1 MASLCKDFQSHP
13 GVPLSLH
20 LRSVGEWC
28 RRRLIEVGVRD
39 EILLQAA
46 ELIGKSHDIGKY
58 TEYFQER
65 VKDLS
70 KGKRG
75 WRYNKE
81 LYSHAP
87 LSAAYTA
94 WAARQLFDDPFIVAA
109 SMLCVYSHHSNLQV
123 RFGELHRILEGILDN
138 PNYKRQVA
146 SLSVCAD
153 SISSELE
160 TLGLPSLHGF
170 LQAFE
175 NGMQDVRNVLV
186 QASFHKYDIN
196 DLNKLLLFFSV
207 LIDSDKKEA
216 AGLKP
221 VARKDMLADAVDS
234 YVRVRFGHL
243 SGQMAELRKELYE
256 EVMKA
261 LDEKLRGAEIPRIIT
276 ITAPTGSGK
285 TLIALSTALK
295 LREKIF
301 KDTGQRARI
310 IYILPYINIIEQ
322 TYDVFSDVLGT
333 IGLPRDDI
341 EVLLKHHHLYV
352 PKDDGGEGALEE
364 KLMLVESWESEVV
377 VTTFVQFLETLIG
390 TRNRML
396 KKFHKLYGSII
407 ILDEV
412 QAIPVE
418 YWLLVKDV
426 VKALAKHSYII
437 FMTATMP
444 MMLKEGHELVQDV
457 GKYFARLNRL
467 NYSYE
472 QEEKTVEEAADY
484 ILEKWNFDGSLLAV
498 VNKISTSIELYKAIK
513 KRLGTRCIP
522 LVEGGPQPLDDNVV
536 VAYLSTN
543 ICSRERLRRI
553 YLLKSLLEDKKPV
566 ICVSTQVVEAGVDLD
581 FDKVVRDIA
590 PLDSI
595 IQAGG
600 RCNRNWTRR
609 CGEVY
614 IIKLVDEAGNL
625 DSIRIYGRLTIRD
638 ISEPLLRKWQ
648 RWGEDVVLERIQ
660 EYFRHATEKLGAE
673 FSDESIGLLRA
684 IRELDLEKLGEFR
697 LIKEE
702 PRAAVFVELDQ
713 GAKDLLKNFRRLWE
727 VRNKSANHDDVY
739 RCRALLRAYRSRLED
754 YIVETWE
761 VGSLPEECIVDG
773 IDIRYIPYER
783 VGDYYDRET
792 GLRRDGGVQASFW

>member
-1 MASLCKDFQSHP
+1 M
-13 GVPLSLH
+13 V
-20 LRSVGEWC
+20 
-28 RRRLIEVGVRD
+28 
-39 EILLQAA
+39 
-46 ELIGKSHDIGKY
+46 
-58 TEYFQER
+58 
-65 VKDLS
+65 
-70 KGKRG
+70 
-75 WRYNKE
+75 
-81 LYSHAP
+81 
-87 LSAAYTA
+87 
-94 WAARQLFDDPFIVAA
+94 
-109 SMLCVYSHHSNLQV
+109 CVYRHHSNLQV

-153 SISSELE
+153 SISAELE
-160 TLGLPSLHGF
+160 TLGLPSLRGF

-175 NGMQDVRNVLV
+175 NGMQDVRNMLV
-186 QASFHKYDIN
+186 HASFHNYDIN
-196 DLNKLLLFFSV
+196 DLNKLLLLYSV

-216 AGLKP
+216 AGLNAGMRMDIP
-221 VARKDMLADAVDS
+221 ADAVDR
-234 YVRVRFGHL
+234 YVSTKFGHM
-243 SGQMAELRKELYE
+243 SGQMAKLRRELYL
-256 EVMKA
+256 EVMKV
-261 LDEKLRGAEIPRIIT
+261 LDQKLRGSEIPRIMI

-285 TLIALSTALK
+285 TLLALSAALK

-310 IYILPYINIIEQ
+310 IYVLPYINIIEQ
-322 TYDVFSDVLGT
+322 TYDVFSDVLGA
-333 IGLPRDDI
+333 IGLPKDDI
-341 EVLLKHHHLYV
+341 KVLLKHHHLYV
-352 PKDDGGEGALEE
+352 PKDDGGEESLEE

-457 GKYFARLNRL
+457 GKYFAKLNRL

-498 VNKISTSIELYKAIK
+498 VNKISTSIELYNAIK
-513 KRLGTRCIP
+513 NRLGTRCVP
-522 LVEGGPQPLDDNVV
+522 LVEGGPQPPNGNVV

-543 ICSRERLRRI
+543 IIPRERLRRI
-553 YLLKSLLEDKKPV
+553 SLLKNLLEDRRPV

-581 FDKVVRDIA
+581 FDKVVRDVA

-600 RCNRNWTRR
+600 RCNRNWTRK

-614 IIKLVDEAGNL
+614 IIKLVDKAGSL
-625 DSIRIYGRLTIRD
+625 DSIRIYGPLTIHH
-638 ISEPLLRKWQ
+638 ITEPLLRKWQ
-648 RWGEDVVLERIQ
+648 RWGEDAVLERIQ
-660 EYFRHATEKLGAE
+660 EYFELATKKLGAE
-673 FSDESIGLLRA
+673 FSDESKELLKA
-684 IRELDLEKLGEFR
+684 IRELDLKKLGEFR
-697 LIKEE
+697 PIKEE

-713 GAKDLLKNFRRLWE
+713 GAKALLKDFRSLWE
-727 VRNKSANHDDVY
+727 VRYESGNIEDVY
-739 RCRALLRAYRSRLED
+739 RRRALLRTYRSRLED

-761 VGSLPEECIVDG
+761 DSSLPEERVVDG

-783 VGDYYDRET
+783 VSDYYDRET
-792 GLRRDGGVQASFW
+792 GLRSSG

>member
-20 LRSVGEWC
+20 LHSVGEGC
-28 RRRLIEVGVRD
+28 RQRLIEVGVRD
-39 EILLQAA
+39 EILLQVA

-58 TEYFQER
+58 TEYFQKR

-70 KGKRG
+70 KGNMG
-75 WRYNKE
+75 WRHNKE

-109 SMLCVYSHHSNLQV
+109 SMVCVYRHHSNLQV

-153 SISSELE
+153 SISAELE
-160 TLGLPSLHGF
+160 TLGLPSLRGF

-175 NGMQDVRNVLV
+175 NGMQDVRNMLV
-186 QASFHKYDIN
+186 HASFHNYDIN
-196 DLNKLLLFFSV
+196 DLNKLLLLYSV

-216 AGLKP
+216 AGLNAGMRTDIP
-221 VARKDMLADAVDS
+221 ADAVDR
-234 YVRVRFGHL
+234 YVSTKFGHM
-243 SGQMAELRKELYE
+243 SGQMAKLRRELYL
-256 EVMKA
+256 EVMKV
-261 LDEKLRGAEIPRIIT
+261 LDQKLRGSEIPRIMI

-285 TLIALSTALK
+285 TLLALSAALK

-310 IYILPYINIIEQ
+310 IYVLPYINIIEQ
-322 TYDVFSDVLGT
+322 TYDVFSDVLGA
-333 IGLPRDDI
+333 IGLPKDDI
-341 EVLLKHHHLYV
+341 KVLLKHHHLYV
-352 PKDDGGEGALEE
+352 PKDDEGEESLEE

-472 QEEKTVEEAADY
+472 QEEKTVGEAADY

-638 ISEPLLRKWQ
+638 ITEPLLRKWQ

-713 GAKDLLKNFRRLWE
+713 GAKDLLKNFRSLWE

-739 RCRALLRAYRSRLED
+739 RRRALLRAYRSRLEE
-754 YIVETWE
+754 YLVETWE
-761 VGSLPEECIVDG
+761 VGSLPEERIVDG

-783 VGDYYDRET
+783 VSDYYDRET
-792 GLRRDGGVQASFW
+792 GLRREGGVQACFW

>member
-28 RRRLIEVGVRD
+28 RQRLIEVGVSD

-109 SMLCVYSHHSNLQV
+109 SMVCVYRHHSNLQV

-153 SISSELE
+153 SISAELE
-160 TLGLPSLHGF
+160 TLGLPSLRGF

-186 QASFHKYDIN
+186 QASFHNYDIN

-457 GKYFARLNRL
+457 GKYFAKLNRL

-498 VNKISTSIELYKAIK
+498 VNKISTSIELYNAIK
-513 KRLGTRCIP
+513 NRLGTRCVP
-522 LVEGGPQPLDDNVV
+522 LVEGGPQPPNGNVV

-543 ICSRERLRRI
+543 IIPRERLRRI
-553 YLLKSLLEDKKPV
+553 SLLKNLLEDRRPV

-638 ISEPLLRKWQ
+638 ITEPLLRKWQ

-739 RCRALLRAYRSRLED
+739 RRRALLRAYRSRLEE
-754 YIVETWE
+754 YLVETWE
-761 VGSLPEECIVDG
+761 VGSLPEERIVDE
-773 IDIRYIPYER
+773 IDVRYIPYEC
-783 VGDYYDRET
+783 VSEYYDRET

>member
-1 MASLCKDFQSHP
+1 
-13 GVPLSLH
+13 
-20 LRSVGEWC
+20 
-28 RRRLIEVGVRD
+28 
-39 EILLQAA
+39 
-46 ELIGKSHDIGKY
+46 
-58 TEYFQER
+58 
-65 VKDLS
+65 
-70 KGKRG
+70 
-75 WRYNKE
+75 
-81 LYSHAP
+81 
-87 LSAAYTA
+87 
-94 WAARQLFDDPFIVAA
+94 
-109 SMLCVYSHHSNLQV
+109 
-123 RFGELHRILEGILDN
+123 
-138 PNYKRQVA
+138 
-146 SLSVCAD
+146 
-153 SISSELE
+153 
-160 TLGLPSLHGF
+160 
-170 LQAFE
+170 
-175 NGMQDVRNVLV
+175 
-186 QASFHKYDIN
+186 
-196 DLNKLLLFFSV
+196 
-207 LIDSDKKEA
+207 
-216 AGLKP
+216 
-221 VARKDMLADAVDS
+221 
-234 YVRVRFGHL
+234 
-243 SGQMAELRKELYE
+243 
-256 EVMKA
+256 
-261 LDEKLRGAEIPRIIT
+261 
-276 ITAPTGSGK
+276 
-285 TLIALSTALK
+285 
-295 LREKIF
+295 
-301 KDTGQRARI
+301 
-310 IYILPYINIIEQ
+310 
-322 TYDVFSDVLGT
+322 
-333 IGLPRDDI
+333 
-341 EVLLKHHHLYV
+341 
-352 PKDDGGEGALEE
+352 LEE

-377 VTTFVQFLETLIG
+377 VTTLVQFLETLIG

-457 GKYFARLNRL
+457 GKYFAKLNRL

-472 QEEKTVEEAADY
+472 LEEKTVEEAADY

-498 VNKISTSIELYKAIK
+498 VNKISTSIELYNAIK
-513 KRLGTRCIP
+513 NRLGTRCVP
-522 LVEGGPQPLDDNVV
+522 LVEGGPQPPNGNVV

-543 ICSRERLRRI
+543 IIPRERLRRI
-553 YLLKSLLEDKKPV
+553 SLLKNLLEDRRPV

-638 ISEPLLRKWQ
+638 ITEPLLRKWQ

-739 RCRALLRAYRSRLED
+739 RRRALLRAYRSRLEE

-761 VGSLPEECIVDG
+761 VGSLPEERIVDE
-773 IDIRYIPYER
+773 IDVRYIPYEC
-783 VGDYYDRET
+783 VSEYYDRET